1 MTTPAPSPKNG
12 TKRKII
18 IDTDPGVDDAL
29 AIQFAL
35 SAAPLEVIGL
45 TTVFGNVSVELAT
58 ANALRLLHRAGRGEI
73 PVARGA
79 ANPLRGPFDGGV
91 PFVHGDDG
99 LGNTFAP
106 ASGLTPFLPPAAAFL
121 VEQLLAHPGEIT
133 LVAVGPLTN
142 LAEALTL
149 EPGIVHLVR
158 EVVIM
163 GGNAVCPGNATPA
176 AEANVLSDPDAA
188 DLVLGA
194 GWPLTMV
201 GLDVTHGVNMRR
213 DHLQQLAGLSGPLS
227 RYVSAALP
235 FYRDF
240 FERVNGTDG
249 FYVHD
254 ASAIAYLLAPHL
266 FGTEA
271 WPVRVDASHGI
282 GRGKTWPSPGT
293 SDQEGAAALLPW
305 QDRPRINVCLRVD
318 GPAVVNL
325 ILDTLRKSN
334 L

>member
-1 MTTPAPSPKNG
+1 M
-12 TKRKII
+12 KRKII

-35 SAAPLEVIGL
+35 GAAPLEVIGL
-45 TTVFGNVSVELAT
+45 TTVFGNVPEELAT
-58 ANALRLLHRAGRGEI
+58 ANALRLLHLAGRGDI

-79 ANPLRGPFDGGV
+79 ANPLRGPFAGGV

-99 LGNTFAP
+99 QGNTFAP
-106 ASGLTPFLPPAAAFL
+106 ESPLTALPQPAAGFL
-121 VEQLLAHPGEIT
+121 VEQVRAHPGEIT

-142 LAEALTL
+142 LAQALTL
-149 EPGIVHLVR
+149 EPRLMHLVR

-163 GGNAVCPGNATPA
+163 GGNALCPGNATPA

-201 GLDVTHGVNMRR
+201 GLDVTHQVNMRR
-213 DHLQQLAGLSGPLS
+213 NALDQLAGLSGPLS
-227 RYVSAALP
+227 RHVSAAIP

-240 FERVNGTDG
+240 FQRVNRTDG

-254 ASAIAYLLAPHL
+254 SSAIAYLLAPEL

-282 GRGKTWPSPGT
+282 GRGKTWPSLGD
-293 SDQEGAAALLPW
+293 SDQEGADALLPW
-305 QDRPRINVCLRVD
+305 RDRPRINVCLRVD
-318 GPAVVNL
+318 GPAVVDL
-325 ILDTLRKSN
+325 ILNTLRESN
-334 L
+334 R